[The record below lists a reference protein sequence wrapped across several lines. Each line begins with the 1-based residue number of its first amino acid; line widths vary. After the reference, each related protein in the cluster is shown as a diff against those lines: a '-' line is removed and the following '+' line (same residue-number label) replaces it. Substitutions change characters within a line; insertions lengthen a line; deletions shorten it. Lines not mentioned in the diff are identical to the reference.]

1 MLAEDLRA
9 LVAALPADLRAHG
22 EEIARVVLESD
33 PEGFP
38 ALSDEHPV
46 ARWLRMLPCDVA
58 SDALHAHGYPYIA
71 TVAPSAAVLDEPV
84 ATRRAARALLDVAA
98 DRSHELREYDP
109 AERARHAR
117 RVETSAARYAKA
129 VA

>member
-71 TVAPSAAVLDEPV
+71 TVAPSAAVLD
-84 ATRRAARALLDVAA
+84 VAA